1 MAPGIRYGPFLRV
14 LQLEL
19 KCPRGHVYEWNT
31 FLVPQG
37 VREVDTRLRYMSHI
51 CSAVQPVD

>member
-1 MAPGIRYGPFLRV
+1 MAPGIRHGPFLRV

-37 VREVDTRLRYMSHI
+37 VREVDT
-51 CSAVQPVD
+51 